1 MFLIAD
7 ISGERLDAFLARTA
21 DGLTRSAAQRLIE
34 DGFVKRNGKPGKKND
49 KLNVS
54 LPDKVMIQII
64 DTKDPN
70 NILKQKVSNGLADAF
85 EIGTA
90 WLERANRDKA

>member
-1 MFLIAD
+1 MANEALPLSYKGHPLMRKDSIIYYGDMSDKYYLFIM
-7 ISGERLDAFLARTA
+7 IMSE
-21 DGLTRSAAQRLIE
+21 
-34 DGFVKRNGKPGKKND
+34 KKNE
-49 KLNVS
+49 KLKLS
-54 LPDKVMIQII
+54 IPDKVMIQII